1 MTAKEGE
8 KMLDDRKK
16 RVLQAIVEE
25 YVNSAEPVSSS
36 TIVKKHNMPCS
47 SATIRNDMMELEQ
60 IGLLDKPHTSAGRI
74 PSPKGYRFYV
84 DKLLN
89 SNNISYDEIN
99 YIKSKLQN
107 KVNELEDLTKIITNT
122 LTEVTHYTSLAIG
135 PKTEMQKIEDIK
147 FVLLGSN
154 ILMAVI
160 LTDAGI
166 IKETIIKFEEEITQ
180 SQVNNLNYVFNI
192 KLKGRPLTDI
202 DISMEEYIISE
213 MNLQLEIIKPIVEQI
228 NKALSENSNLYLEG
242 KNKVFDY
249 PEFREID
256 VARNFLNLLD
266 TREIV
271 ESVIANGISKDV
283 NVYIGDE
290 QQDENFKNLSL
301 ITFKHELGGKELGT
315 IGIIGPTRMDYSK
328 VISIMKYISKYLN
341 GGGI

>member
-1 MTAKEGE
+1 VK
-8 KMLDDRKK
+8 KLLDDRKK

-25 YVNSAEPVSSS
+25 YVNSAEPVSSG
-36 TIVKKHNMPCS
+36 TIVKKHNIQCS

-74 PSPKGYRFYV
+74 PSSKGYRFYV
-84 DKLLN
+84 DKLLKED
-89 SNNISYDEIN
+89 NISFEEIN
-99 YIKSKLQN
+99 YIKSKLEN
-107 KVNELEDLTKIITNT
+107 KVNELEGLIKIVTNT
-122 LTEVTHYTSLAIG
+122 LAEVTHYTSLAIG

-166 IKETIIKFEEEITQ
+166 IKETIVKFAETINQ
-180 SQVNNLNYVFNI
+180 NQVNDLNYIFNA
-192 KLKGRPLTDI
+192 KLRGMQLTEI
-202 DISMEEYIISE
+202 DQSIENMIMSE
-213 MNLQLEIIKPIVEQI
+213 MNIQLNIIRPILEQI
-228 NKALSENSNLYLEG
+228 NKALKETNALYLEG

-249 PEFREID
+249 PEFNEVD
-256 VARNFLNLLD
+256 VARKFLNLLD
-266 TREIV
+266 DKEVVENIV
-271 ESVIANGISKDV
+271 ANGISKDV

-301 ITFKHELGGKELGT
+301 ITFKHELNGKELGT

-341 GGGI
+341 GGGV

>member
-1 MTAKEGE
+1 
-8 KMLDDRKK
+8 MLDDRKK

-36 TIVKKHNMPCS
+36 TIVKKHNIQCS

-60 IGLLDKPHTSAGRI
+60 IGLLDKPHTSAGRV

-84 DKLLN
+84 DKLLKKD
-89 SNNISYDEIN
+89 NISFEEIN

-107 KVNELEDLTKIITNT
+107 KVNELEELTKIVTNT
-122 LTEVTHYTSLAIG
+122 LAEVTHYTSLAIG
-135 PKTEMQKIEDIK
+135 PKTEMQNIEDIK

-166 IKETIIKFEEEITQ
+166 IKETIIKFEEEITPN
-180 SQVNNLNYVFNI
+180 QVSDLNYVFNT

-202 DISMEEYIISE
+202 DSSMEDYIMSE
-213 MNLQLEIIKPIVEQI
+213 MNLQLNIIKPILQQI
-228 NKALSENSNLYLEG
+228 NKALSENTKLYLEG

-249 PEFREID
+249 PEFKEVD

-266 TREIV
+266 EKDIV
-271 ESVIANGISKDV
+271 ENIVANGISKDV

-290 QQDENFKNLSL
+290 QKDENFKNLSL
-301 ITFKHELGGKELGT
+301 ITFKHELDGKELGT

-341 GGGI
+341 GGGV

>member
-166 IKETIIKFEEEITQ
+166 IKETIIKFEKEITQ
-180 SQVNNLNYVFNI
+180 SQVNNLNYVFNA

-202 DISMEEYIISE
+202 DISMEEYIMSE

-249 PEFREID
+249 PEFKEID

>member
-1 MTAKEGE
+1 MTAKEGDE
-8 KMLDDRKK
+8 MLDDRKK

-36 TIVKKHNMPCS
+36 TIVKKHNIQCS

-89 SNNISYDEIN
+89 SNNISFEEIK
-99 YIKSKLQN
+99 YIKSKLQS
-107 KVNELEDLTKIITNT
+107 KVNELEELTKIVTNT

-135 PKTEMQKIEDIK
+135 PKTEEQNIADIK

-166 IKETIIKFEEEITQ
+166 IKETIIKFNEEISQ
-180 SQVNNLNYVFNI
+180 NQVNSLNYIFNI

-202 DISMEEYIISE
+202 DKSMEEYIMSE
-213 MNLQLEIIKPIVEQI
+213 MNLQLSIIKPIVEQI
-228 NKALSENSNLYLEG
+228 NKVLSESSSLYLEG

-266 TREIV
+266 TKEVV
-271 ESVIANGISKDV
+271 ESIIANGISKDV

-290 QQDENFKNLSL
+290 HQDENFKNLSL
-301 ITFKHELGGKELGT
+301 ITFKHELDGKELGT

-341 GGGI
+341 GGGV